1 MTVDE
6 AEAHDFVF
14 VAAVA
19 DVAGVDGGAVS
30 VAFSGARRR
39 LDEGGGVAVT
49 YGIAAASSA
58 EASALGSDL
67 ADVDAEAVDAA
78 VAKAAEDAGVAD
90 AFADVETLLATFDVA
105 TDRAGFAAGVP
116 FGCGAVLAFAGADA
130 ASCYWVDASRVS
142 ADVGPATAF
151 SPGDNATLV
160 AGVLRVRCAGRC
172 DCDAPANASSV
183 VTAPPAAP
191 VAPVAVLE
199 GLRPSA
205 RATASPST
213 RLSTGGGGR
222 DLTYAWSAAPGDAS
236 AVAGLAL
243 HAAGVDALEVTVV
256 VANFLGGVSA
266 PAAPLVVEIR
276 RDAPPVLEVVG
287 GVALAAYRPD
297 ALSVRAEAIAT
308 SCDGREAAD
317 RAVAITW
324 RLFDDAGGLVDLAS
338 TSNDQ
343 RYFKLPAYSLEA
355 ANIYALEATAVDV
368 VGGANATQTVALSVG
383 TSPVVAVL
391 AGGDRVVPAAAALDV
406 DASGSYDGDRRS
418 EPSTS
423 PRNVRDRGDRDGPD
437 GRGRRAATYVVAAE
451 PAPVVAVDGP
461 AGRVAATS
469 RVVLYGSASHG
480 GGGNA
485 TTAWRL
491 AAGNLAGDAPLG
503 AWARTALRDA
513 GPLDGLRRHDLALE
527 PRALVA
533 GAAYS
538 FALDAAAGGAVGGA
552 SVTIYASRPPSSGV
566 VEAAPPRGV
575 ALETRFELRTSSWAS
590 EDPPLTYAF
599 RARSG
604 ASSSTLHASSLATS
618 LGDVVLPGNN
628 TIVAVATDALGAA
641 AEAAATVAAS
651 AAPAGDALA
660 ALAAA
665 RLDEARALGDSE
677 GVCMTVVAAA
687 PGADAGL
694 TAAALV
700 AVAANG
706 SALGA
711 ASASAALGAAA
722 DLAGASRGLG
732 VTSAAR
738 RASARRS
745 AASSRARSSPTTAP
759 RATTPAR
766 PSAPRSTT
774 SPRRSSSAP
783 RRRGGPRGPRGNLR
797 MAARRLPE
805 GGAPAL
811 TVAGAST
818 AAGLG
823 GLAGDA
829 TLAEYDAPPYAGALA
844 SKVARFGLAKPS
856 RARRLAAAGRFSL
869 TFHGAAPAN
878 ATGGNATCA
887 PGADDVSWACGGNL
901 TLTAPC
907 LPGAVVAF
915 FCPFDEAACVAWNG
929 TAWDAACDA
938 AVDGAAV
945 TCDCPA
951 APAPADYAVTARSV
965 LGTYAYAFA
974 AAPGAAIAATP
985 LLYWTLAAL
994 VGACAAVAAVGVVLD
1009 ARDEARL
1016 DDDAWRRAY
1025 ERSRERGATL
1035 GEIVEASMPSFVGRL
1050 RGGALRWA
1058 LELVRSHHSW
1068 CRILT
1073 HFARDAPRHRRC
1085 VTLLFTV
1092 LMIMFGQAV
1101 AYWFAYPVGFC
1112 ERAEHRDDCLAKR
1125 TFFAEMVG
1133 ALAGDGDPDRDAC
1146 VWSDAPRRGE
1156 DRCALRAPEPHDV
1169 GFKRLFLIFLG
1180 VVLAIPFTEL
1190 FDATFVRYVCAPV
1203 AWTRAAREAPEKRR
1217 EPDREPPRAPRR
1229 AGDGGA
1235 AAGAVA
1241 RLLDDLERRWA
1252 AAPLRKPRAER
1263 PRGWE
1268 RAFAERTLRR
1278 LVHGQRVAAHY
1289 AEIARRVDDRR
1300 KAAALVVNLM
1310 RLARLSDTEAKI
1322 LEQQLAADGAFDA
1335 PGPAPAR
1342 LPAVSPRAKVAASV
1356 ACLAAFAGPVY
1367 FLLVFAAAEGRK
1379 MTRAWYFSTLFFIF
1393 IAVGIVEPFTVF
1405 ILKFCLPASAYA
1417 KLRWMRDPTLLDD
1430 PARVR
1435 LFVEPAALL
1444 PDDVA
1449 SCFGAL
1455 GADAPAARRA
1465 RRAPRAESLAEE
1477 PATNALLDEAAAGFA
1492 RVDAPADAD
1501 RDGERRA
1508 HEAFAALGG
1517 AWEVAALERQA
1528 KRAKFAAPLYHG
1540 AAMAAAAA
1548 VLAVHPALRSC
1559 VIKQGMILVS
1569 LGICGSR
1576 VAFLRAFLDRAD
1588 RAAPGLGPVALA
1600 WAAMVAACL
1609 AAVAVFKV
1617 RWWLTSLR
1625 RSAVAAERALEHA
1638 ASEVAEVATSATRR
1652 ASQLLRRR
1660 TDDDGGDAADV
1671 PALSIDFGDDVAESD
1686 GRDAPPRQL
1695 SRALARRRRA
1705 GRAPGPLRGG
1715 ARVAAL
1721 VDAHHFGWAG
1731 VAGTA
1736 LSSALLYAD
1745 VADGGPDVEVAAGA
1759 ARRGSKA
1766 YATLLTSAKGQAAKA
1781 VNELRGSVF
1790 S

>member
-1 MTVDE
+1 MRAPST
-6 AEAHDFVF
+6 
-14 VAAVA
+14 
-19 DVAGVDGGAVS
+19 G
-30 VAFSGARRR
+30 SGATTSR
-39 LDEGGGVAVT
+39 
-49 YGIAAASSA
+49 SS
-58 EASALGSDL
+58 
-67 ADVDAEAVDAA
+67 
-78 VAKAAEDAGVAD
+78 
-90 AFADVETLLATFDVA
+90 
-105 TDRAGFAAGVP
+105 RAR
-116 FGCGAVLAFAGADA
+116 
-130 ASCYWVDASRVS
+130 S
-142 ADVGPATAF
+142 
-151 SPGDNATLV
+151 SPG
-160 AGVLRVRCAGRC
+160 
-172 DCDAPANASSV
+172 
-183 VTAPPAAP
+183 
-191 VAPVAVLE
+191 
-199 GLRPSA
+199 
-205 RATASPST
+205 
-213 RLSTGGGGR
+213 
-222 DLTYAWSAAPGDAS
+222 
-236 AVAGLAL
+236 
-243 HAAGVDALEVTVV
+243 
-256 VANFLGGVSA
+256 
-266 PAAPLVVEIR
+266 
-276 RDAPPVLEVVG
+276 
-287 GVALAAYRPD
+287 
-297 ALSVRAEAIAT
+297 
-308 SCDGREAAD
+308 
-317 RAVAITW
+317 
-324 RLFDDAGGLVDLAS
+324 
-338 TSNDQ
+338 
-343 RYFKLPAYSLEA
+343 
-355 ANIYALEATAVDV
+355 
-368 VGGANATQTVALSVG
+368 
-383 TSPVVAVL
+383 
-391 AGGDRVVPAAAALDV
+391 
-406 DASGSYDGDRRS
+406 
-418 EPSTS
+418 
-423 PRNVRDRGDRDGPD
+423 
-437 GRGRRAATYVVAAE
+437 
-451 PAPVVAVDGP
+451 
-461 AGRVAATS
+461 
-469 RVVLYGSASHG
+469 
-480 GGGNA
+480 
-485 TTAWRL
+485 
-491 AAGNLAGDAPLG
+491 
-503 AWARTALRDA
+503 
-513 GPLDGLRRHDLALE
+513 
-527 PRALVA
+527 PRAR
-533 GAAYS
+533 S
-538 FALDAAAGGAVGGA
+538 RSDAAAGGAVGGA

-590 EDPPLTYAF
+590 EDPPLTYAAF
-599 RARSG
+599 ALR
-604 ASSSTLHASSLATS
+604 ASS
-618 LGDVVLPGNN
+618 
-628 TIVAVATDALGAA
+628 
-641 AEAAATVAAS
+641 
-651 AAPAGDALA
+651 
-660 ALAAA
+660 
-665 RLDEARALGDSE
+665 

-694 TAAALV
+694 VASLVDAVAGVAAAVDADGELVEQTAAALV

-722 DLAGASRGLG
+722 R
-732 VTSAAR
+732 TAR
-738 RASARRS
+738 RVARFGRH
-745 AASSRARSSPTTAP
+745 
-759 RATTPAR
+759 
-766 PSAPRSTT
+766 
-774 SPRRSSSAP
+774 
-783 RRRGGPRGPRGNLR
+783 
-797 MAARRLPE
+797 
-805 GGAPAL
+805 
-811 TVAGAST
+811 
-818 AAGLG
+818 
-823 GLAGDA
+823 
-829 TLAEYDAPPYAGALA
+829 
-844 SKVARFGLAKPS
+844 VARFGLAKPS

-869 TFHGAAPAN
+869 TFYGAAPAN

-1073 HFARDAPRHRRC
+1073 HFARDAPRHRRI
-1085 VTLLFTV
+1085 LK
-1092 LMIMFGQAV
+1092 FGQDHQNQ
-1101 AYWFAYPVGFC
+1101 WLNSTHVGFC

-1217 EPDREPPRAPRR
+1217 ASRTASVH
-1229 AGDGGA
+1229 GGELKGKLVVTPGKTAAKHHHAVFGEFETSGHDEDA
-1235 AAGAVA
+1235 AAA
-1241 RLLDDLERRWA
+1241 RAARARDRHA
-1252 AAPLRKPRAER
+1252 AARTRASS
-1263 PRGWE
+1263 
-1268 RAFAERTLRR
+1268 RTT
-1278 LVHGQRVAAHY
+1278 VAAHY

-1300 KAAALVVNLM
+1300 KAAALVV
-1310 RLARLSDTEAKI
+1310 
-1322 LEQQLAADGAFDA
+1322 
-1335 PGPAPAR
+1335 
-1342 LPAVSPRAKVAASV
+1342 AASA

-1393 IAVGIVEPFTVF
+1393 IAAGIVEPFT
-1405 ILKFCLPASAYA
+1405 
-1417 KLRWMRDPTLLDD
+1417 
-1430 PARVR
+1430 
-1435 LFVEPAALL
+1435 PAALL

-1455 GADAPAARRA
+1455 GADAPARLAARDA
-1465 RRAPRAESLAEE
+1465 LRRGPRAWRRSRRRSRSLAAVGAVARGAVEK
-1477 PATNALLDEAAAGFA
+1477 ALLDEAAAGFA
-1492 RVDAPADAD
+1492 RVDAAADAD

-1576 VAFLRAFLDRAD
+1576 GVAVLRAFLDADARRRALGPSRSPGPRWSPRASRPSRSSSASCRARSRGVARARAPRLD
-1588 RAAPGLGPVALA
+1588 RAA
-1600 WAAMVAACL
+1600 AA
-1609 AAVAVFKV
+1609 
-1617 RWWLTSLR
+1617 R
-1625 RSAVAAERALEHA
+1625 
-1638 ASEVAEVATSATRR
+1638 
-1652 ASQLLRRR
+1652 
-1660 TDDDGGDAADV
+1660 
-1671 PALSIDFGDDVAESD
+1671 
-1686 GRDAPPRQL
+1686 
-1695 SRALARRRRA
+1695 
-1705 GRAPGPLRGG
+1705 
-1715 ARVAAL
+1715 RVAAL

-1745 VADGGPDVEVAAGA
+1745 AADGDSDVEVAAAA